1 MSCLTHTPLAVALE
15 HRLWCEHVALLDTHA
30 AAGGGVGSGGG
41 VSTWHCSTPTL
52 PLTVALEAAV
62 V

>member
-1 MSCLTHTPLAVALE
+1 L
-15 HRLWCEHVALLDTHA
+15 ALLDTHA
-30 AAGGGVGSGGG
+30 ADGGVGSGGG

-52 PLTVALEAAV
+52 PLMMALEAAV

>member
-1 MSCLTHTPLAVALE
+1 
-15 HRLWCEHVALLDTHA
+15 VALLDTHA
-30 AAGGGVGSGGG
+30 AADGCVESGDV